1 MKYIKRE
8 RGRGK
13 EKERKRE
20 REKERKR
27 EREKERKREREKVVI
42 FKCLDRVSI
51 TYLVFMVTDYRKKM
65 CWPKTDG

>member
-8 RGRGK
+8 R
-13 EKERKRE
+13 ERERE

-27 EREKERKREREKVVI
+27 EREKERKREREREKVVI
-42 FKCLDRVSI
+42 FKCLARVSI